1 MKKILL
7 LLLAALWLV
16 PGVASAHSKLE
27 TAVPEKDSTVAVSPQ
42 SIVLSYNT
50 KIEDLSNLKLFNA
63 AGEQIATDKA
73 VVDDKSMSAAVQSE
87 LPSGIYTVKWTI
99 IGADGHAVEGEYAFT
114 VQAAEP
120 TVAPVATDTPA
131 ATSAPTTAP
140 TTEPSATNS
149 PSETAAPDT
158 GAGYEDDSGNNG
170 GNGMTT
176 AVIVIG
182 AIIVIAAIVLLAR
195 RRK

>member
-1 MKKILL
+1 VKKILL

-42 SIVLSYNT
+42 SIELSYNT

-63 AGEQIATDKA
+63 AGEQVTTDKT
-73 VVDDKSMSAAVQSE
+73 VVDGKTMSAAV
-87 LPSGIYTVKWTI
+87 PSALQNGIYTVKWTI
-99 IGADGHAVEGEYAFT
+99 IGTDGHSVEGEYAFT

-120 TVAPVATDTPA
+120 TVAPVATEEPA
-131 ATSAPTTAP
+131 ATTAPTTAP
-140 TTEPSATNS
+140 TDTPAATDNPAETE
-149 PSETAAPDT
+149 APDT
-158 GAGYEDDSGNNG
+158 SSSDEDSSGISG
-170 GNGMTT
+170 TTT

-182 AIIVIAAIVLLAR
+182 AIIVIAAVVLLAR

>member
-27 TAVPEKDSTVAVSPQ
+27 TAMPERDSTVAVSPQ
-42 SIVLSYNT
+42 NIVLTYNT

-63 AGEQIATDKA
+63 AGEQVATDKA
-73 VVDDKSMSAAVQSE
+73 VVDGKSMTAAVKDA
-87 LPSGIYTVKWTI
+87 LPNGVYTVKWTI
-99 IGADGHAVEGEYAFT
+99 IGADGHSVEGEYAFT
-114 VQAAEP
+114 LQAAAEP
-120 TVAPVATDTPA
+120 TVAPSEADEPAVTD
-131 ATSAPTTAP
+131 APTVAP
-140 TTEPSATNS
+140 ATEPTATVS
-149 PSETAAPDT
+149 PAPNT
-158 GAGYEDDSGNNG
+158 GASNGDDSGSTSG
-170 GNGMTT
+170 GSGTTT

-182 AIIVIAAIVLLAR
+182 AIIVIAAVVLLAR